1 MSGLSCG
8 LELLNS
14 RHRGEGAD
22 GKWQK
27 RFRVQI
33 VEARDR
39 FGGRINSSRWSIE
52 GDTGLGSYCFIHGIN
67 GNPLIEL
74 CNQFDEPIYFE
85 DNEDDYFQIFSSK
98 GEALDT
104 VLSKKLRRKVQDA
117 FFTSAKEFSQSNPS
131 LIKNISI
138 ASSDDSL
145 AEKNETEEELTT
157 AKDHQDHYF
166 KNASL
171 HDYLFD
177 PARSP
182 LFNDLIDQDHI
193 PFLRELVNGLESWTG
208 ARSDSVSLTWWGF
221 EQDFEGEDVVLPQT
235 YHRLIQKMAQRFE
248 SLGGKIHLN
257 NECRSIKL
265 NSETQKV
272 NIEILNNEGQN
283 KKIDSPQPNQQQNQ
297 TNQIIINS
305 DACVCTIPLGVL
317 KERANYLFEP
327 SLPPRRLLAISRTG
341 FGLLNKVILRYSVP
355 FWPAKTQW
363 IFLAPIEVDE
373 SGSESGSCDT
383 DSSNSEN
390 SSEADGADSSNASS
404 VPEIWSPPNVLSSP
418 KINNKLR
425 KFKVFAKGVLVQN
438 YYPITGQAVLVF
450 YFGGDSGEAIETLED
465 QRVSEIVHQK
475 LIDCIDPSSVPEKPS
490 ETIVTRWRS
499 DRFSRGSYCYMKV
512 KDKSNFD
519 TNDTF
524 NDDQGD
530 QENVTKKGRF
540 EESNPIDLAEMAKP
554 LWNGKLGFAGE
565 HCSLDHF
572 ACVHGPYLSGKREAE
587 RIRSKFLLKK

>member
-1 MSGLSCG
+1 
-8 LELLNS
+8 
-14 RHRGEGAD
+14 
-22 GKWQK
+22 
-27 RFRVQI
+27 
-33 VEARDR
+33 
-39 FGGRINSSRWSIE
+39 
-52 GDTGLGSYCFIHGIN
+52 
-67 GNPLIEL
+67 
-74 CNQFDEPIYFE
+74 
-85 DNEDDYFQIFSSK
+85 
-98 GEALDT
+98 
-104 VLSKKLRRKVQDA
+104 
-117 FFTSAKEFSQSNPS
+117 
-131 LIKNISI
+131 
-138 ASSDDSL
+138 
-145 AEKNETEEELTT
+145 
-157 AKDHQDHYF
+157 
-166 KNASL
+166 
-171 HDYLFD
+171 
-177 PARSP
+177 
-182 LFNDLIDQDHI
+182 
-193 PFLRELVNGLESWTG
+193 
-208 ARSDSVSLTWWGF
+208 
-221 EQDFEGEDVVLPQT
+221 
-235 YHRLIQKMAQRFE
+235 MAQRFE

-425 KFKVFAKGVLVQN
+425 KVSSNESRYTNGSTEEFKVFAKGVLVQN